1 MKFLVL
7 KKSSL
12 IVIFFTLLIIS
23 LGSIWAYKSQNSYP
37 TVSLDSADV
46 QTFELVTGEFK
57 SKTADGRDIESYR
70 WDPGTIVVEKDK
82 RIQLRIHGVNGKAH
96 PFHIEGTNIKGT
108 VEKGKETVVDVTF
121 SKEGTYRIICE
132 THTTMEQSGPM
143 IGYII
148 VD

>member
-1 MKFLVL
+1 LKFYVL

-23 LGSIWAYKSQNSYP
+23 LGSLWAYKSQNSYP
-37 TVSLDSADV
+37 TVSLNSADV
-46 QTFELVTGEFK
+46 QTIELVTGEFK
-57 SKTADGRDIESYR
+57 SKTADGREIESYR

-82 RIQLRIHGVNGKAH
+82 RIQLRIHGVSGKAH
-96 PFHIEGTNIKGT
+96 PFHIEGTTIKGM
-108 VEKGKETVVDVTF
+108 VEKGKETLVNVTF
-121 SKEGTYRIICE
+121 PKEGTYRIICE
-132 THTTMEQSGPM
+132 THKNMEQNGPM